1 MVTDRTIRSLIRPL
15 LLFAL
20 TNECAAA
27 SSYNDQNVYL
37 SPSQQWSPPPPPPDR
52 KVQPDQREQPLQ
64 GSQQQQRAESR
75 EQDEHTR
82 PPPPGPSNLEA
93 TRSWDRIDRPQFA
106 RPETTTHT
114 PIDYQFR
121 SRQSDRTSGVNR
133 ARLGRNRELQ
143 DDIPVTAVSYD
154 DPLPVVDDNV
164 PKFATPRQ
172 DAVGRYMST
181 FKGRLALRSS
191 SALVGVALG
200 SFVGK
205 SLFNAPTSFGV
216 AIGIVLTLLTFV
228 RNPYGELARAL
239 GLTLIFVWQRTF
251 QIRRRYATWPHIK
264 ASLGVTTR
272 TPFPRNDDFQSRE
285 ISFVYTLI
293 AMGFVGSAAGGN
305 LPLVPTWMGATGGA
319 GLMVF
324 LTTLRN
330 ARGDLCRSMGMR
342 LVAVVEELLDINAEL
357 KVVQKSGVVA
367 GRILDK
373 ILILDRKHSIKDRIA
388 SALTFMY
395 EQIASATGRMDR
407 RRGDTDRE
415 EGRRRDNRDD
425 EQRRSRD
432 DQRPLD
438 RQGDRR
444 RDDRDVPRRDDRR
457 RDDRDDRRR
466 FDEQRRGGDGPSGRR
481 QQGEVDRD
489 RSEGRQYS
497 RQDFD
502 NGAQRD
508 RRNDF
513 GGNESI

>member
-1 MVTDRTIRSLIRPL
+1 MVADRTFRSFYRPL
-15 LLFAL
+15 LLLAL

-27 SSYNDQNVYL
+27 SSYNEQNVNL
-37 SPSQQWSPPPPPPDR
+37 PPSQQWSPPPPPPYR
-52 KVQPDQREQPLQ
+52 KLPPDQIEQEPE
-64 GSQQQQRAESR
+64 GSEQQQWEEFQEYESR
-75 EQDEHTR
+75 IR
-82 PPPPGPSNLEA
+82 PPPPGPPNAEA
-93 TRSWDRIDRPQFA
+93 TNNWDRIDRPQFA
-106 RPETTTHT
+106 RPERTTHT

-121 SRQSDRTSGVNR
+121 SRQAERPGGANL
-133 ARLGRNRELQ
+133 ARRYRNREIQ
-143 DDIPVTAVSYD
+143 DDIPVTTASYD
-154 DPLPVVDDNV
+154 DPIPAVDADV

-216 AIGIVLTLLTFV
+216 AIGMVLMLLTFV
-228 RNPYGELARAL
+228 RNAYGELARAL

-251 QIRRRYATWPHIK
+251 RIRRRYATWPHIK
-264 ASLGVTTR
+264 ASLGVAAR

-285 ISFVYTLI
+285 ISFIYTLI

-324 LTTLRN
+324 LTTLRS

-342 LVAVVEELLDINAEL
+342 LVAVIEELLDINAEL
-357 KVVQKSGVVA
+357 KVVQKAGVVA
-367 GRILDK
+367 GKILDK

-395 EQIASATGRMDR
+395 EQVASATGRMDR
-407 RRGDTDRE
+407 RRDDKDRE
-415 EGRRRDNRDD
+415 EGRRRDSRDD
-425 EQRRSRD
+425 ERRRSRD
-432 DQRPLD
+432 DQRPAD
-438 RQGDRR
+438 RQ
-444 RDDRDVPRRDDRR
+444 DDRR

-466 FDEQRRGGDGPSGRR
+466 FDERRRGGDEPMGRR
-481 QQGEVDRD
+481 QQGEGDRD

-497 RQDFD
+497 RQYLDSD
-502 NGAQRD
+502 ARRD

-513 GGNESI
+513 AANESI